1 MEDYKNEIQQTR
13 KGCLGSSDGR
23 ILAQIASLGEVPKS
37 AYKRM
42 AVVKGLIP
50 QEEIP
55 RTAAIQAGDDLEMIV
70 YEHLN
75 AKDPRYESN
84 PLWES
89 KKYSKPN
96 VKLISHPD
104 IVFVNEET
112 KTINIFEVKTTK
124 YDFNTTRQT
133 YSAQLFIHFIIGK
146 EKALELGRDWNVRLF
161 LAHYSTDG
169 LDLTNGVEFDAQ
181 RLTVKRVQFTSA
193 FFDVDKAMNI
203 VNDFLEDF
211 NEYYEGDEIDSM
223 YLPEKVKQEFDT
235 ITNVLAEIKEREQ
248 KVNDFKEHLYDF
260 MKAHDVKSIKNDA
273 WSITRVD
280 PTESRQFDSKAFLQD
295 YATKHPRAYKKLVS
309 GFEKVVKR
317 KGSVQIR
324 LKEKK
329 DNNE

>member
-1 MEDYKNEIQQTR
+1 MENYKEEIANTR
-13 KGCLGSSDGR
+13 KGCLGSSDGKT
-23 ILAQIASLGEVPKS
+23 LAQIATLGIVPKS

-42 AVVKGLIP
+42 AIVKGLIP

-211 NEYYEGDEIDSM
+211 MEYYDGDEIDSE
-223 YLPEKVKQEFDT
+223 YLPEKVKQEFDV
-235 ITNVLAEIKEREQ
+235 ITNVLSEIKEREQ
-248 KVNDFKEHLYDF
+248 KVDAFKHKLYDF
-260 MKAHDVKSIKNDA
+260 MLDKNIKGIRSDE

-280 PTESRQFDSKAFLQD
+280 ASESKSFDGKKYLADLKSL
-295 YATKHPRAYKKLVS
+295 HPRNAKKIEAKYTKTVAR
-309 GFEKVVKR
+309 GGYVKI
-317 KGSVQIR
+317 SVR
-324 LKEKK
+324 K
-329 DNNE
+329 DNKD

>member
-1 MEDYKNEIQQTR
+1 MENYKEDIANTR

-23 ILAQIASLGEVPKS
+23 VLAQIASLGEVPKS

-75 AKDPRYESN
+75 AKDSRYESN

-161 LAHYSTDG
+161 LAHYNTAG
-169 LDLTNGVEFDAQ
+169 LDLTNGVEFDVQ
-181 RLTVKRVQFTSA
+181 RLTVKRVQFTSSL
-193 FFDVDKAMNI
+193 FDADKAMNI

-211 NEYYEGDEIDSM
+211 NEYYDGEEINADL
-223 YLPEKVKQEFDT
+223 LPEKVRNQMIEVANMLT
-235 ITNVLAEIKEREQ
+235 EIKEREERI
-248 KVNDFKEHLYDF
+248 DAFKTKLYAF
-260 MKAHDVKSIKNDA
+260 MEMHNLKSIKNDYF
-273 WSITRVD
+273 SIVRTD
-280 PTESRQFDSKAFLQD
+280 PTESKTFDHKRYIEDLKKQFPRKALKIIEQ
-295 YATKHPRAYKKLVS
+295 YTKTT
-309 GFEKVVKR
+309 KR
-317 KGSVQIR
+317 KGFCTIKV
-324 LKEKK
+324 K
-329 DNNE
+329 

>member
-1 MEDYKNEIQQTR
+1 MEDYKNDIQQTR

-42 AVVKGLIP
+42 AVVKGLIE

-84 PLWES
+84 PLWVS

-133 YSAQLFIHFIIGK
+133 YSAQLYIHYLIGR
-146 EKALELGRDWNVRLF
+146 EKALEKGRDWNVRLF

-169 LDLTNGVEFDAQ
+169 LDLENGVEFDAQ
-181 RLTVKRVQFTSA
+181 RLTVKRVQFTTA
-193 FFDVDKAMNI
+193 LFDVDKAMNI
-203 VNDFLEDF
+203 VNEFVSTFDYYTED
-211 NEYYEGDEIDSM
+211 EEIDSV
-223 YLPEKVKQEFDT
+223 YLPEKVKAEFDMVT
-235 ITNVLAEIKEREQ
+235 GILAEIKERET
-248 KVNDFKEHLYDF
+248 KVDEFKRKLYDF
-260 MKAHDVKSIKNDA
+260 MLDKNIKGIRSEE

-280 PTESRQFDSKAFLQD
+280 ASQSKSFDGKKYLADLKAL
-295 YATKHPRAYKKLVS
+295 HPRKAKKIE
-309 GFEKVVKR
+309 EKYTKNVARGGYVKIQVR
-317 KGSVQIR
+317 
-324 LKEKK
+324 K
-329 DNNE
+329 DNKS

>member
-55 RTAAIQAGDDLEMIV
+55 RTAAIKAGDDLEMIV

-84 PLWES
+84 PLWVSE
-89 KKYSKPN
+89 KYSKPN

-124 YDFNTTRQT
+124 YDFYFTRQT

-146 EKALELGRDWNVRLF
+146 EMAMKKGRDWSVRLF
-161 LAHYSTDG
+161 LAHYNTDG
-169 LDLTNGVEFDAQ
+169 LDLSKGVEFDVQ
-181 RLTVKRVQFTSA
+181 RLTVKRVQFTSSL
-193 FFDVDKAMNI
+193 FDVDKAMTI
-203 VNDFLEDF
+203 VNNFLKTF
-211 NEYYEGDEIDSM
+211 NEYYEGDEINADL
-223 YLPEKVKQEFDT
+223 LPEPVKNQMIEVA
-235 ITNVLAEIKEREQ
+235 NMLSEIKEREERI
-248 KVNDFKEHLYDF
+248 DAFKAKLYGF
-260 MKAHDVKSIKNDA
+260 MELHDIKSIKNDYF
-273 WSITRVD
+273 SIVRTD
-280 PTESRQFDSKAFLQD
+280 PTESKSFDAKRYIDDLKKQFPRKALKIIEQ
-295 YATKHPRAYKKLVS
+295 YTKTTKRIGYCTI
-309 GFEKVVKR
+309 KVK
-317 KGSVQIR
+317 
-324 LKEKK
+324 KEKEK
-329 DNNE
+329 

>member
-75 AKDPRYESN
+75 ANDPRYESN

-169 LDLTNGVEFDAQ
+169 LDLTNGVEFDIQ

-203 VNDFLEDF
+203 VNDFVSTF
-211 NEYYEGDEIDSM
+211 NEYYDGEEINADL
-223 YLPEKVKQEFDT
+223 LPEKVKNQMVEVANMLT
-235 ITNVLAEIKEREQ
+235 EIKEREERI
-248 KVNDFKEHLYDF
+248 DAFKTKLYVF
-260 MKAHDVKSIKNDA
+260 MEMHNLKSIKNDYF
-273 WSITRVD
+273 SIVRTD
-280 PTESRQFDSKAFLQD
+280 PTESKTFDHKRYIEDLKKQFPRKALKIIEQ
-295 YATKHPRAYKKLVS
+295 YTKTT
-309 GFEKVVKR
+309 KR
-317 KGSVQIR
+317 KGFCTIKV
-324 LKEKK
+324 K
-329 DNNE
+329 

>member
-1 MEDYKNEIQQTR
+1 MENYKEDIANTR

-55 RTAAIQAGDDLEMIV
+55 HTAAIQAGDDLEMIV

-75 AKDPRYESN
+75 AKDPRYISN
-84 PLWES
+84 PLWVSE
-89 KKYSKPN
+89 KYSKPN

-181 RLTVKRVQFTSA
+181 RLTVKRVQFTSSL
-193 FFDVDKAMNI
+193 FDADKAMNI
-203 VNDFLEDF
+203 VNDFLETF
-211 NEYYEGDEIDSM
+211 TEYYEGDEVNADM
-223 YLPEKVKQEFDT
+223 LPEPVRNKMMEVAT
-235 ITNVLAEIKEREQ
+235 ILNEIKEREQ
-248 KVNDFKEHLYDF
+248 KVEDFKQKLYAF
-260 MKAHDVKSIKNDA
+260 MELHDIKNIKNDFF
-273 WSITRVD
+273 SITAVA
-280 PTESRQFDSKAFLQD
+280 PTESKSFDHKRYIEDLKKQYPRKAKKIIAE
-295 YATKHPRAYKKLVS
+295 YTKTT
-309 GFEKVVKR
+309 KR
-317 KGSVQIR
+317 KGYATI
-324 LKEKK
+324 KTFE
-329 DNNE
+329 N

>member
-42 AVVKGLIP
+42 AVVKGLIE

-75 AKDPRYESN
+75 ANDPRYESN

-89 KKYSKPN
+89 KKYSRPN

-104 IVFVNEET
+104 IVFINEET
-112 KTINIFEVKTTK
+112 KTIDIYEVKTTK
-124 YDFNTTRQT
+124 YDFNITRQT

-146 EKALELGRDWNVRLF
+146 EKALELGRDWKVRLF
-161 LAHYSTDG
+161 LAHYNTDG
-169 LDLTNGVEFDAQ
+169 LNLTNGVEFDIQ
-181 RLTVKRVQFTSA
+181 RLTVKRVQFASA

-203 VNDFLEDF
+203 VNDFLATF
-211 NEYYEGDEIDSM
+211 NEYYEGDEINADL
-223 YLPEKVKQEFDT
+223 LPEKVKNQMVEVANMLT
-235 ITNVLAEIKEREQ
+235 EIKEREERI
-248 KVNDFKEHLYDF
+248 DAFKTKLYAF
-260 MKAHDVKSIKNDA
+260 MEMHDIKSIKNDYF
-273 WSITRVD
+273 SIVRTD
-280 PTESRQFDSKAFLQD
+280 PTESKTFDHKRYIEDLKKQFPRKALKIIEQ
-295 YATKHPRAYKKLVS
+295 YTKTT
-309 GFEKVVKR
+309 KR
-317 KGSVQIR
+317 KGFCTIKV
-324 LKEKK
+324 K
-329 DNNE
+329 